1 MIPTVVDTVNDL
13 LLHCN
18 NHLNTHS
25 INGSSLC
32 REKII
37 KKRPGQSM
45 TCDDGTDGAGDLF
58 IEDSDSSSSDSSS
71 SSSSSS
77 SDDLQDDP
85 ACAKEVS
92 T

>member
-1 MIPTVVDTVNDL
+1 MIPKVVDTVNDL
-13 LLHCN
+13 LLH
-18 NHLNTHS
+18 S
-25 INGSSLC
+25 INGSSLR

-37 KKRPGQSM
+37 KKRPDQSM
-45 TCDDGTDGAGDLF
+45 TCDDSTEGAVDSLN
-58 IEDSDSSSSDSSS
+58 EDSD
-71 SSSSSS
+71 SSS

>member
-1 MIPTVVDTVNDL
+1 MIPKVVDTVNDL

-58 IEDSDSSSSDSSS
+58 IEDSDSSSSD
-71 SSSSSS
+71 
-77 SDDLQDDP
+77 DLQDDP

-92 T
+92 TKF

>member
-1 MIPTVVDTVNDL
+1 MIPKVVDTVNDL

-18 NHLNTHS
+18 YHLNTRS
-25 INGSSLC
+25 INGSSLR

-37 KKRPGQSM
+37 KKRPDQSM
-45 TCDDGTDGAGDLF
+45 TCDDGTEGALDSI
-58 IEDSDSSSSDSSS
+58 IEDSNSST
-71 SSSSSS
+71 

-92 T
+92 TKFQIQIFIFLN